1 LCRKNR
7 RRRFIALL
15 AVISLAVLSLSYFVY
30 LLHLKNSQLNRT
42 NAQLNDT
49 VLKQQRELE
58 LQRDQSQHLLDDAN
72 TSLQKRSLV
81 THLNAL
87 RLTVRS
93 LRVFRGNAD
102 SQRLL
107 CQLLMENRWCLPTT
121 ATLTC
126 DIDRDKYILAAT
138 LLPDHKTLAVVTQE
152 GTVLKWDGHMLH
164 RWELPTQIKTNEQ
177 DTGKEGQPKSILPKL
192 GEAFFSDDG
201 IYLITLP
208 ADPPTFQGCEIKMD
222 RQAEVYYDKE
232 GTGRYRYLQPIPIP
246 ESIAASHNISWSP
259 KNDFFVLSTIDW
271 QKQAGMK
278 STLFENLATG
288 LQPTGLL
295 DNLQI
300 SAACFSLDGE
310 NLFFSIPGVKAT
322 SPSQVD
328 VNIRGRTTRIVRW
341 NIRHDLARPSI
352 LQDVSTTFELGSYS
366 KPVYLSCNA
375 DGTYVAA
382 SYWNL
387 PVTVLDTRTKEVRS
401 FYGPNGDQIFRAILC
416 PSKEKEIS
424 DLIMLATTDRV
435 GFWRVSEL
443 TRLVL
448 FFGYPF
454 HHLL

>member
-1 LCRKNR
+1 VALLRRWDKIQRWIQRETESVSNYRELLAGVEKRRRDTPRYPLNRLDTQRLDAWERQERPTQMWAQRYGGDFNAAIEFLDLCRKNR

-72 TSLQKRSLV
+72 SSLQKRSLV

-87 RLTVRS
+87 RLTARS

-164 RWELPTQIKTNEQ
+164 RWELPTQIKANEQ

-201 IYLITLP
+201 TYLITLP
-208 ADPPTFQGCEIKMD
+208 ADPPTFQGSEIKMD
-222 RQAEVYYDKE
+222 RQAEVYYNKE
-232 GTGRYRYLQPIPIP
+232 GTGRYRYLQP
-246 ESIAASHNISWSP
+246 
-259 KNDFFVLSTIDW
+259 
-271 QKQAGMK
+271 
-278 STLFENLATG
+278 
-288 LQPTGLL
+288 
-295 DNLQI
+295 
-300 SAACFSLDGE
+300 
-310 NLFFSIPGVKAT
+310 
-322 SPSQVD
+322 SQFL
-328 VNIRGRTTRIVRW
+328 NR
-341 NIRHDLARPSI
+341 
-352 LQDVSTTFELGSYS
+352 
-366 KPVYLSCNA
+366 
-375 DGTYVAA
+375 
-382 SYWNL
+382 
-387 PVTVLDTRTKEVRS
+387 
-401 FYGPNGDQIFRAILC
+401 
-416 PSKEKEIS
+416 
-424 DLIMLATTDRV
+424 
-435 GFWRVSEL
+435 
-443 TRLVL
+443 
-448 FFGYPF
+448 
-454 HHLL
+454 

>member
-1 LCRKNR
+1 
-7 RRRFIALL
+7 
-15 AVISLAVLSLSYFVY
+15 
-30 LLHLKNSQLNRT
+30 
-42 NAQLNDT
+42 
-49 VLKQQRELE
+49 
-58 LQRDQSQHLLDDAN
+58 
-72 TSLQKRSLV
+72 
-81 THLNAL
+81 
-87 RLTVRS
+87 
-93 LRVFRGNAD
+93 
-102 SQRLL
+102 
-107 CQLLMENRWCLPTT
+107 
-121 ATLTC
+121 
-126 DIDRDKYILAAT
+126 
-138 LLPDHKTLAVVTQE
+138 
-152 GTVLKWDGHMLH
+152 
-164 RWELPTQIKTNEQ
+164 
-177 DTGKEGQPKSILPKL
+177 
-192 GEAFFSDDG
+192 
-201 IYLITLP
+201 
-208 ADPPTFQGCEIKMD
+208 
-222 RQAEVYYDKE
+222 
-232 GTGRYRYLQPIPIP
+232 
-246 ESIAASHNISWSP
+246 
-259 KNDFFVLSTIDW
+259 
-271 QKQAGMK
+271 MK

-341 NIRHDLARPSI
+341 NIRHDGARPSI